1 MPQSYQTCLAFGYLK
16 FFLLLFGQFKI
27 LHTFAFQLN
36 PTIMKNIILFLAAT
50 LGFQA
55 NAQIKALEG
64 VKLEYAKPGISYF
77 TLDGLNDSD
86 SADYFAYKLLADLN
100 DECLSVSELSKG
112 YFEDLSFGYLFRFK
126 EQNVWYLCYSG
137 GLVMGSVYE
146 VAND

>member
-1 MPQSYQTCLAFGYLK
+1 
-16 FFLLLFGQFKI
+16 LLLFGQFKI

-100 DECLSVSELSKG
+100 DECVSVSELSKG
-112 YFEDLSFGYLFRFK
+112 YFDDLSFGYLFRFK